1 MTDYTHNDTA
11 AVDVPEMAATTVAGD
26 LLAALIDELRLIER
40 PWQSLPE
47 VDQQDVIER
56 LRARVKTN
64 VEEAVRTIAADAR
77 PVIAAEVESVTV
89 KDGIKAVLKLSKGDP
104 NRHHLVDAQ
113 GDVVL
118 IVVAG
123 AAQYT
128 GGLDAVQAEPDQRAL
143 GLGEEYNEEAA

>member
-1 MTDYTHNDTA
+1 MTENTHNDA
-11 AVDVPEMAATTVAGD
+11 ALATEMAAATVAGD
-26 LLAALIDELRLIER
+26 LLAALIDELRQMER

-47 VDQQDVIER
+47 LQQVELIDR
-56 LRARVKTN
+56 LRARVESN
-64 VEEAVRTIAADAR
+64 VEQAVLTIAADAR
-77 PVIAAEVESVTV
+77 PVITAEVESVTV
-89 KDGIKAVLKLSKGDP
+89 KDGIKAVLKLGKSDP

-113 GDVVL
+113 GDLVL

-143 GLGEEYNEEAA
+143 GLGEEYDEDAA